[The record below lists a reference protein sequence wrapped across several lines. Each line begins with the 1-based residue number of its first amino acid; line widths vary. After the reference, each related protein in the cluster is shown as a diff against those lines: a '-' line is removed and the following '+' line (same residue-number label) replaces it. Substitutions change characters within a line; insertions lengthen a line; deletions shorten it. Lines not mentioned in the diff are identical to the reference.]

1 MIIAAVAP
9 APDGTFKHKSQTF
22 LCNFSHP
29 NVRNELRFLGFFPR
43 WDLYFLSK
51 TLLHTFC
58 KALLI
63 LQNFLS
69 RRDTILYCPRQVH
82 SQLNTT
88 TIKQGVAFFF
98 FFFSLCLSPYPSSL
112 EYSNS
117 VHFLFV
123 FCSLFVVLSFLSLA
137 PELQRKAYVNLWW
150 NGVSR
155 RERRARRRERERWRW
170 REGEKTFAQNG
181 PASKCMLINGCS
193 INQWNI
199 IKFKQCDFSSL
210 ARRKPDSKHGCLQ
223 GLRWPQSPQSKG
235 QRRRL
240 SPEGLVDPIVSH
252 A

>member
-9 APDGTFKHKSQTF
+9 VGTFKHKSQTF
-22 LCNFSHP
+22 LSNFSLS
-29 NVRNELRFLGFFPR
+29 NVRDELCFLGFFPR

-69 RRDTILYCPRQVH
+69 QCDTILYCPRQVH
-82 SQLNTT
+82 SRLNTT

-98 FFFSLCLSPYPSSL
+98 PPLFPSSL

-117 VHFLFV
+117 VHCLFV

-155 RERRARRRERERWRW
+155 RERRARRRERR
-170 REGEKTFAQNG
+170 G
-181 PASKCMLINGCS
+181 
-193 INQWNI
+193 
-199 IKFKQCDFSSL
+199 
-210 ARRKPDSKHGCLQ
+210 RKPSRKMALRPNVCLLMGVQ
-223 GLRWPQSPQSKG
+223 
-235 QRRRL
+235 
-240 SPEGLVDPIVSH
+240 
-252 A
+252 